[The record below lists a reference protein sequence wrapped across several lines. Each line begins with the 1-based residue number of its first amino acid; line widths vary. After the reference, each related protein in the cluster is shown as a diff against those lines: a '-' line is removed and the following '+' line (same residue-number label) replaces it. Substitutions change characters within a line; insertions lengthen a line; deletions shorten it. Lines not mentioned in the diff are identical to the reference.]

1 MTTTRDEAPATKE
14 SIDPHLRNLAIV
26 VLLGAIM
33 TVLDSTIVNVAVT
46 ALGKDFDT
54 SLSTIQW
61 VVTGY
66 TLALSMAIPMTGWSV
81 QRFGTR
87 TMWLFSLGLFITGS
101 LLCGLAW
108 SLPSLVAF
116 RVLQG
121 LGGGMLMPV
130 GQMMLVREAGP
141 GRMGRVMSIVSVPA
155 MLAPV
160 LGPLLGGVIV
170 DNLSWRWMFFVNIPF
185 CAVALFAAVRMLP
198 GDTERSKEARLD
210 VLGLLLLSPGLAA
223 LVYGLSEAGNGAS
236 LSGPRF
242 LCSVIGGGVLVI
254 AFVAHALRSGD
265 RALIELR
272 RVSTRAFT
280 GATSGFFLYSGAM
293 YGVMILIPL
302 FAGIVRGESALDAGW
317 LLAPL
322 GLGAMITMSV
332 SGRLADKFGGRR
344 FVVGGILL
352 VLIGTM
358 GLTTLD
364 PDTGN
369 NLIMASML
377 VVGLGHGMITPCLMA
392 LTYQGLPR
400 EAVPAA
406 TTGANILVRV
416 GSSFGTAAAAIILQ
430 IAIRGEIPG
439 ASGNLAEA
447 AAQNTA
453 ETPTL
458 LTNAFTETFW
468 WVAGVL
474 VLSLLPIF
482 AIPRRPKEVPAK
494 EVPATS
500 S

>member
-1 MTTTRDEAPATKE
+1 MTTTRSEAPASTE
-14 SIDPHLRNLAIV
+14 SIDPHLRDLAIV

-54 SLSTIQW
+54 SLSAIQW

-66 TLALSMAIPMTGWSV
+66 MLALSMAIPLTGWSV

-108 SLPSLVAF
+108 SLPSLIVF

-185 CAVALFAAVRMLP
+185 CAVALSAALRMLP
-198 GDTERSKEARLD
+198 RDTERSANARLD
-210 VLGLLLLSPGLAA
+210 VLGMLLLSPGLAA
-223 LVYGLSEAGNGAS
+223 LVYGLSEAGNGTS
-236 LSGPRF
+236 LTGPRF
-242 LCSVIGGGVLVI
+242 LGSVVGGSVLV
-254 AFVAHALRSGD
+254 AVFVAHALRSPEG
-265 RALIELR
+265 ALIDLR

-280 GATSGFFLYSGAM
+280 AATSGFFFYSAAM
-293 YGVMILIPL
+293 FGVMLLIPL

-332 SGRLADKFGGRR
+332 SGRLADKYGGRW
-344 FVVGGILL
+344 FVLGGILL
-352 VLIGTM
+352 VLGGTLV
-358 GLTTLD
+358 LTTLA
-364 PDTGN
+364 PDTDGN
-369 NLIMASML
+369 VIMGAMF
-377 VVGLGHGMITPCLMA
+377 VAGLGHGMITPCLMA
-392 LTYQGLPR
+392 LTYQGLPP

-416 GSSFGTAAAAIILQ
+416 GSSFGTAVSAIVLQ
-430 IAIRGEIPG
+430 IAIRGEVPG
-439 ASGNLAEA
+439 ASGNLDEA
-447 AAQNTA
+447 AAQHTP

-474 VLSLLPIF
+474 LLSFVPIF
-482 AIPRRPKEVPAK
+482 ALPRRAK
-494 EVPATS
+494 EVPTTPT
-500 S
+500 